1 MKTSPKLRLSTC
13 AAAVADLAFAAV
25 EPSATLLEND
35 QVKVVRA
42 LEKAHVKG
50 SFHEHKVNRVMI
62 YLQDG
67 KQRFEY
73 KDGRPAADFAWKA
86 GQVVFSKA
94 DGMHQ
99 PEVVSDEPFNII
111 EIELKNPAATPAGKV
126 KASGDILSACR
137 RQCKLEFENDQVRV
151 IHVRLSGFE
160 KASRLNLTHNSVRVY
175 LSGKK
180 AGQAIFDKPGRK
192 PLENVA
198 DGLLEFVIVELKS

>member
-1 MKTSPKLRLSTC
+1 VKISPKLLS
-13 AAAVADLAFAAV
+13 AACLAAFSALAFAAV

-67 KQRFEY
+67 KQHFEY
-73 KDGRPAADFAWKA
+73 KDGRPGADFAWKA
-86 GQVVFSKA
+86 GQVVWSKA

-111 EIELKNPAATPAGKV
+111 EIELKNPPAAPAGKV

-137 RQCKLEFENDQVRV
+137 RQCTLEFENDQVRV
-151 IHVRLSGFE
+151 IHVRLSNFE

-192 PLENVA
+192 PLENIA

>member
-1 MKTSPKLRLSTC
+1 M
-13 AAAVADLAFAAV
+13 
-25 EPSATLLEND
+25 
-35 QVKVVRA
+35 
-42 LEKAHVKG
+42 
-50 SFHEHKVNRVMI
+50 
-62 YLQDG
+62 
-67 KQRFEY
+67 
-73 KDGRPAADFAWKA
+73 
-86 GQVVFSKA
+86 
-94 DGMHQ
+94 
-99 PEVVSDEPFNII
+99 
-111 EIELKNPAATPAGKV
+111 